1 MPLVNFRP
9 APGINKE
16 VTDYTGEGKWT
27 DGDNVRFFQGL
38 PQKIKGWEKFIS
50 TTLVGVARDQHA
62 WVALDGTRY
71 NAVGTDRKLY
81 VIEEGKA
88 YDITPIRETQALTN
102 PFTTNATTSVVVTDT
117 SHGAQKG
124 DFVTFDSFSTID
136 GLDMNKEFEITSV
149 ANNNAYVV
157 TTDSAASGS
166 TASGGGTGNAKYQ
179 ISIGPETSVPAFG
192 WGTDTWGASTWG
204 TPRSTSNVTLEAR
217 QWSLDNF
224 GEDLIATVLNGG
236 AFKWDTSTGVSTR
249 AAAISGAPTASRLSL
264 VSTPDRHLVFMG
276 TENTIGTTDTQDDLL
291 IRFSDQEDITT
302 YQPTAENTA
311 GLKQTLA
318 SDVLQGAK
326 DFTSPFDFGGVGES
340 MTPFKD
346 IGKELLSTATLAQVG
361 QTPSQIRDASKALED
376 AERRYQEYINRL
388 DEEQAASAAADM
400 AARVAA
406 YKEYMGLA
414 GFTNAEID
422 AALVEAGYLASG
434 ETAFSQGG
442 RVGFDTGG
450 MTDSMGLGNY
460 IEAEKVRTEF
470 TDKIKRMLQAKE
482 MNMKMNDPGLMRF
495 ANAMIPGGEGFYTRE
510 EMRFPSLKSKYES
523 ILQKFER
530 DQAKDDYERE
540 QIRKQMQETRKS
552 EFDDIVNMI
561 DDRFSD
567 NRQQR
572 KKANTGGRMTPEGD
586 PISPDVPP
594 GMQMDLRPGG
604 FIPLGTA
611 PKADDV
617 PAMVGK
623 NEFVL
628 NDEAVSG
635 IGKLITG
642 KPDPRAGAR
651 ALYKLQDEMEAIV

>member
-1 MPLVNFRP
+1 MPFHDKIADFLDDVVPNEIKPYLGTAVATAIPFGG
-9 APGINKE
+9 GIAGGFLGGAATDILMQKLLYGSDE
-16 VTDYTGEGKWT
+16 DRDTDYLSAGMSGILGGLRNVESGFLGGRDPQARRIDTTKPVPEALQERLKIPTEMDPSQFGGIAEFNQAVIDAGGAFPATKANPANYFKSDFLKGVSDFAT
-27 DGDNVRFFQGL
+27 PFQFKGAGD
-38 PQKIKGWEKFIS
+38 S
-50 TTLVGVARDQHA
+50 A
-62 WVALDGTRY
+62 
-71 NAVGTDRKLY
+71 
-81 VIEEGKA
+81 
-88 YDITPIRETQALTN
+88 TPIRDIIGE
-102 PFTTNATTSVVVTDT
+102 TTS
-117 SHGAQKG
+117 
-124 DFVTFDSFSTID
+124 
-136 GLDMNKEFEITSV
+136 
-149 ANNNAYVV
+149 
-157 TTDSAASGS
+157 
-166 TASGGGTGNAKYQ
+166 
-179 ISIGPETSVPAFG
+179 
-192 WGTDTWGASTWG
+192 
-204 TPRSTSNVTLEAR
+204 TL
-217 QWSLDNF
+217 
-224 GEDLIATVLNGG
+224 G
-236 AFKWDTSTGVSTR
+236 
-249 AAAISGAPTASRLSL
+249 
-264 VSTPDRHLVFMG
+264 M
-276 TENTIGTTDTQDDLL
+276 
-291 IRFSDQEDITT
+291 
-302 YQPTAENTA
+302 
-311 GLKQTLA
+311 
-318 SDVLQGAK
+318 LQ
-326 DFTSPFDFGGVGES
+326 
-340 MTPFKD
+340 
-346 IGKELLSTATLAQVG
+346 LG
-361 QTPSQIRDASKALED
+361 QTPSQVRDAKKALQD
-376 AERRYQEYINRL
+376 AERRYQEYLNRL

-422 AALVEAGYLASG
+422 TALMEAGYLASG
-434 ETAFSQGG
+434 ETAFSQGGRVGMATGGRIKASDGFFTEMMDVVTGKKQEEQDLLLAREFFVGLMQNHDEDFARRVFDNRYEGKYNFDEFLNSGLNFSKGGRVGFATGSGNVDDRDEIAFEYFGKKYIELDELEREAFQEVLQILQQKTREFNMGG

-460 IEAEKVRTEF
+460 MEAEKVRTEF